1 MFDFE
6 FVTGFVTESFIV
18 VGVFEW
24 VFIMY
29 LDVLV
34 WVAMVFLRCSGS
46 VVLVCSCG
54 YLWMWLRYIVC
65 IVVRG
70 RGNPV
75 LHD

>member
-1 MFDFE
+1 MFNCE
-6 FVTGFVTESFIV
+6 VVTGFVTESFIV

-24 VFIMY
+24 VFIVY
-29 LDVLV
+29 LHVLF
-34 WVAMVFLRCSGS
+34 WVAMVFRGCSGG

-65 IVVRG
+65 IVVRS
-70 RGNPV
+70 RGNPI